1 MLFQVQ
7 KPDPAGIYWLDT
19 VLTAFFNNLFSSMA
33 FGNGMFPAEFECV
46 LNESPK
52 TLESFRNVFDAYE
65 ALGALERQAF
75 HDLYANHRDAINHFA
90 DDGFNVIRVPDA
102 QSEIWKS
109 VKKLGKYL
117 YSTTLN
123 LVCFTSLANVNH
135 SIDTHFQQ
143 FRELNGNVCC
153 FCGLKEYEE
162 EREIEDDEGGVQ
174 WRADYD
180 HYLPKKHYPF
190 LAVSFN
196 NLFPMCH
203 TCNSK
208 AKGELDTLYGE
219 GGIRVLAFHPY
230 FDGQGVVL
238 VPVYDP
244 DTKKWDLDFAGGNAS
259 ENRKIE
265 NWDRIF
271 DVISRAKKRMND
283 FCLETWVAPL
293 IESYNSA
300 EEVRNK
306 LNQEIARC
314 LERVKIEREAYF
326 KRLCY
331 QELEKQDD
339 DILEALLE
347 TVKVTYGDV
356 VADTLA
362 ETGIGP

>member
-19 VLTAFFNNLFSSMA
+19 VLTTFFNNLFSHMA
-33 FGNGMFPAEFECV
+33 FGNGMFPPEFEIV
-46 LNESPK
+46 LNESPR
-52 TLESFRNVFDAYE
+52 TLESFRNVFVAYE
-65 ALGALERQAF
+65 ALGAAERQAF
-75 HDLYANHRDAINHFA
+75 QDLYVNHRDAINHFV
-90 DDGFNVIRVPDA
+90 DDGFDVVRIPNA

-109 VKKLGKYL
+109 VKNLGKYL

-135 SIDTHFQQ
+135 SIDAHFQR

-162 EREIEDDEGGVQ
+162 EREIEDDEGDVQ

-190 LAVSFN
+190 YAVNFN

-208 AKGELDTLYGE
+208 AKGEIDTLYGE
-219 GGIRVLAFHPY
+219 GGIRVLTFHPY
-230 FDGQGVVL
+230 LDGQGVVL

-244 DTKKWDLDFAGGNAS
+244 KTRNWDLDYAGGNALN
-259 ENRKIE
+259 NRKIE

-271 DVISRAKKRMND
+271 DVISRARKRMND
-283 FCLETWVAPL
+283 FCHKIWVAPL

-300 EEVRNK
+300 QEVRDK
-306 LNQEIARC
+306 LNREIARC
-314 LERVKIEREAYF
+314 LGMVNIEREAYF
-326 KRLCY
+326 KVLCY
-331 QELEKQDD
+331 RELEKQDD
-339 DILEALLE
+339 DILGALLA
-347 TVKVTYGDV
+347 TVKETYGGV
-356 VADTLA
+356 VADTIA
-362 ETGIGP
+362 ETGIGL